1 MFLLRAFDTQDE
13 NIEIILL
20 YALNKVPS
28 NVDLGFK
35 IDLERLDEQTFIYLL
50 R

>member
-1 MFLLRAFDTQDE
+1 MLPLRAFDTEDE

-20 YALNKVPS
+20 GALSKVPS

-35 IDLERLDEQTFIYLL
+35 IDLERLDEQTFI
-50 R
+50 